1 MVAKIKTIITYLM
14 LNLGVIKEKFHD
26 YWSAKKFQEGNQM
39 TFWKKLLIQIT
50 NILTLKVVEKH
61 LAP

>member
-39 TFWKKLLIQIT
+39 TFWKKLFIQIY
-50 NILTLKVVEKH
+50 LHSKWLKSTWH
-61 LAP
+61 HN

>member
-1 MVAKIKTIITYLM
+1 M
-14 LNLGVIKEKFHD
+14 LNLGVIKENFHD

-39 TFWKKLLIQIT
+39 TFWTKIIHA